1 MLLKFCKKLWL
12 TEVELNKL
20 EIYKSNHPVY
30 EPGCDSNDLDPEDKD
45 MFILPNL

>member
-1 MLLKFCKKLWL
+1 M
-12 TEVELNKL
+12 EVELNKL

-30 EPGCDSNDLDPEDKD
+30 APGCDSNDLDHEDKD